1 METRENN
8 ESLSLKKVFLSYDRL
23 SSQEKTDNYREG
35 NPLEVE
41 VVLSKGQ
48 SMLLVLDGY
57 HSIDKTVISKDFE
70 LSTYSEYVKTLKT
83 AHKMWWEVEFYESQ
97 KEEIFKT
104 GGYILAPL
112 KSASLVRIPISF
124 NYVGGWGHVTSKQ
137 MVLIVTVLPE

>member
-1 METRENN
+1 METRENTEN
-8 ESLSLKKVFLSYDRL
+8 LLLKKVFLSYDRL
-23 SSQEKTDNYREG
+23 SSQEKTDNYHEG

-57 HSIDKTVISKDFE
+57 HSIDKAVISKDFE
-70 LSTYSEYVKTLKT
+70 LSTYSEYAKTLKT

-97 KEEIFKT
+97 KEEIFKS
-104 GGYILAPL
+104 GGYILTPL
-112 KSASLVRIPISF
+112 KSASLVRIPILF